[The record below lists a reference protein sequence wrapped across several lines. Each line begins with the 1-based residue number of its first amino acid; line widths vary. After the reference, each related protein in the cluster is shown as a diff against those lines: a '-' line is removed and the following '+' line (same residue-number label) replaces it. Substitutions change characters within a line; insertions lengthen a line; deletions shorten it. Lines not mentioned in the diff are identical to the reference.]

1 MRSDYGKQ
9 ILTILLDWYENSPAY
24 VRDQKPLRR
33 RIMRLYDD
41 GKTDFSA
48 YNIEDHQTRND
59 INHAVLN
66 LADKGL
72 IKYQWMHGQQ
82 DHILAKLW
90 LNPSAVEQAYDWL
103 GRQPKGDIV
112 EELLLQ
118 LTTLINQTETNWAR
132 RWLEDT
138 IEVISRKRSIGAV
151 LPESPSECNDLLK
164 AVSYLAN
171 NAEIETLER
180 VFSMRCYGDSKHFER
195 SIKTRLA
202 KILRKHMVQD
212 DCSDEDALRLAGI
225 VPYPEQFAFSG
236 SLSIV
241 FSHGTLDFTLL
252 PFGGTLTIDD
262 IRQGRI
268 MLGQGIR
275 RVLSIENRANYIDY
289 IHKVKKN
296 DEFVLFHGGQ
306 FSPAKRIFLNAI
318 VSSMQDGCV
327 FFHWGD
333 IDYGGFNMLARLR
346 REILPTVQ
354 PWRMNQNELTQYTQ
368 FIAGFSDTY
377 RKRLSSLLEMPEL
390 SDCYSCIEYMI
401 KAGIR
406 LEQEAMLT

>member
-9 ILTILLDWYENSPAY
+9 ILNILMDWYENSPAY
-24 VRDQKPLRR
+24 VRGQKPSRR

-48 YNIEDHQTRND
+48 YNIEDHLIRND
-59 INHAVLN
+59 INHTVLV
-66 LADKGL
+66 LAEKGF
-72 IKYQWMHGQQ
+72 IHYQWLPGQQ

-90 LNPSAVEQAYDWL
+90 LNSSAIEQTYIWL
-103 GRQPKGDIV
+103 GRRPKGDVV
-112 EELLLQ
+112 EDLLLQ
-118 LTTLINQTETNWAR
+118 LTTLLNKTETNWAR

-138 IEVISRKRSIGAV
+138 IKVILKKRSIGAIMS
-151 LPESPSECNDLLK
+151 ESSSERDDLLK

-171 NAEIETLER
+171 NTEIETLER

-195 SIKTRLA
+195 SVKARLVR
-202 KILRKHMVQD
+202 ILRKYLVQD

-241 FSHGTLDFTLL
+241 FPQGTLDFTPLS
-252 PFGGTLTIDD
+252 FGGTLTIDD
-262 IRQGRI
+262 IRKGRI
-268 MLGQGIR
+268 VLGEGIQ
-275 RVLSIENRANYIDY
+275 RVLSIENRANYVDY
-289 IHKVKKN
+289 IHKVKRS
-296 DEFVLFHGGQ
+296 DEFILFHSGQ

-318 VSSMQDGCV
+318 VSSLPGNCG

-333 IDYGGFNMLARLR
+333 IDYGGFSMLARLR
-346 REILPTVQ
+346 REILPMIQ
-354 PWRMNQNELTQYTQ
+354 PWRMNQNELTQYAKFT
-368 FIAGFSDTY
+368 AGFSDTY
-377 RKRLSSLLEMPEL
+377 RKRLATLLNMPEL
-390 SDCYSCIEYMI
+390 SDCYPCIEYMI
-401 KAGIR
+401 KTGVR

>member
-1 MRSDYGKQ
+1 MGSDYGKQ
-9 ILTILLDWYENSPAY
+9 ILTILLDWYENSSAY
-24 VRDQKPLRR
+24 VRGQKPSRR

-48 YNIEDHQTRND
+48 YNIEDHQVRND
-59 INHAVLN
+59 INHAVLY
-66 LADKGL
+66 LTDKGF
-72 IKYQWMHGQQ
+72 IEYRWMRGQQ
-82 DHILAKLW
+82 DHILANLW
-90 LNPSAVEQAYDWL
+90 LNADAIEQAYAWL
-103 GRQPKGDIV
+103 GRRPKGDVV
-112 EELLLQ
+112 EELLSRLS
-118 LTTLINQTETNWAR
+118 TLLNQTETNWAR

-138 IEVISRKRSIGAV
+138 IEVISKKRSIGAV
-151 LPESPSECNDLLK
+151 MPESPSERDDLLK

-195 SIKTRLA
+195 LVKARLA
-202 KILRKHMVQD
+202 RILRKYLVQD
-212 DCSDEDALRLAGI
+212 DCSDEDALRTAGI

-236 SLSIV
+236 SLSII
-241 FSHGTLDFTLL
+241 FPQGTIDFTPL

-268 MLGQGIR
+268 VLGQDIR

-289 IHKVKKN
+289 IHKAKRS

-306 FSPAKRIFLNAI
+306 FSPAKRMFLNAI
-318 VSSMQDGCV
+318 VSSIPDDCG

-333 IDYGGFNMLARLR
+333 IDYGGFSMLARLR

-368 FIAGFSDTY
+368 FTAGFSDTY
-377 RKRLSSLLEMPEL
+377 GKRLASLLNMLEL

-401 KAGIR
+401 KAGVR

>member
-1 MRSDYGKQ
+1 MNSDYGKQ

-24 VRDQKPLRR
+24 VRGQKPSRR

-41 GKTDFSA
+41 GKTDFST
-48 YNIEDHQTRND
+48 YNIENHQIRND
-59 INHAVLN
+59 INHAVLH
-66 LADKGL
+66 LADKGF
-72 IKYQWMHGQQ
+72 IGYQWMPGQQ

-90 LNPSAVEQAYDWL
+90 LNSGVITQAYAWL
-103 GRQPKGDIV
+103 GRRPKEDVV
-112 EELLLQ
+112 EELLSR
-118 LTTLINQTETNWAR
+118 LTTLLNQTRTDWVR
-132 RWLEDT
+132 HWLENT

-151 LPESPSECNDLLK
+151 MPESSSERNDLLK
-164 AVSYLAN
+164 AVSYLAD

-195 SIKTRLA
+195 LVKARLA
-202 KILRKHMVQD
+202 RILRKYLVHD

-236 SLSIV
+236 SLSII
-241 FSHGTLDFTLL
+241 FLQGTLDFSML

-262 IRQGRI
+262 IKQGRI
-268 MLGQGIR
+268 VLGQGIR

-289 IHKVKKN
+289 IHKVKGR
-296 DEFVLFHGGQ
+296 DEFVFFHGGQ

-318 VSSMQDGCV
+318 VSSMPDGCS

-333 IDYGGFNMLARLR
+333 IDYGGFSMLARLR

-354 PWRMNQNELTQYTQ
+354 PWRMNQNELTQYDQ
-368 FIAGFSDTY
+368 FTAGFSDTY
-377 RKRLSSLLEMPEL
+377 RKRLVSLLDMPEL
-390 SDCYSCIEYMI
+390 SDCYLCIEYMI
-401 KAGIR
+401 RAGVR

>member
-1 MRSDYGKQ
+1 MGNDYGKQ
-9 ILTILLDWYENSPAY
+9 ILNILLDWYENSPAY
-24 VRDQKPLRR
+24 VRGQKPSRR
-33 RIMRLYDD
+33 SIMRLYDG
-41 GKTDFSA
+41 GKTDFLA
-48 YNIEDHQTRND
+48 YNIENHQIRND
-59 INHAVLN
+59 INHAVLH
-66 LADKGL
+66 LEGKGF
-72 IKYQWMHGQQ
+72 IKYQWMPGQQ
-82 DHILAKLW
+82 EHILAKLW
-90 LNPSAVEQAYDWL
+90 LNPDAVEQAYDWL
-103 GRQPKGDIV
+103 GRRPKGDVV

-151 LPESPSECNDLLK
+151 MPENHSERDDLFK

-195 SIKTRLA
+195 LIKARLA
-202 KILRKHMVQD
+202 RILRKYLVQD

-241 FSHGTLDFTLL
+241 FFHGTLDFTLL

-268 MLGQGIR
+268 ILGQNIR
-275 RVLSIENRANYIDY
+275 HILSIENRANYIDY
-289 IHKVKKN
+289 IHKAKQN
-296 DEFVLFHGGQ
+296 NEFVIFHGGQ

-318 VSSMQDGCV
+318 VSSMPEGCV
-327 FFHWGD
+327 FSHWGD

-346 REILPTVQ
+346 REILPTIQ

-368 FIAGFSDTY
+368 FTVGFLDTY
-377 RKRLSSLLEMPEL
+377 RKRLASLLNMPEL

-401 KAGIR
+401 KAGVR